1 MLSKDNVIIVG
12 DLSLEPS
19 SYTSERSERAMP
31 GTAAIKQVLTLIQPP
46 APPENPVPED
56 DRDYGPDPVAE
67 YVLRFDAP
75 STFSCSEM
83 SEALRTIKWPTPLE
97 RPCYYVVTPSG
108 QTTYLMSIDAPTEG
122 VAIVAGWSLR
132 DLDPAEF
139 IAASAEKLARWL
151 SKRRFGFK
159 AASEISLADIETQV
173 DRAAEIQVVAPE
185 RVECLV
191 YLDKTEDMLD
201 GKRVWNLLHSMGF
214 KWGDMDCFQWADETG
229 QSDYLIWVEVYDNQY
244 GYAIPEYIADG
255 RQNFAAVSFS
265 FNPSRTPSPLHV
277 LGEMLKAVAFFQKET
292 GSRVAAR
299 IDGEVVDGA
308 EQLVEAVQTLV
319 DGLAALGVDPGSSSV
334 CRLR

>member
-67 YVLRFDAP
+67 YVLRFDAAR
-75 STFSCSEM
+75 TFACGDIA
-83 SEALRTIKWPTPLE
+83 EALRTIKWPTHLD
-97 RPCYYVVTPSG
+97 RPSYYVVTPTG
-108 QTTYLMSIDAPTEG
+108 QTTFLLCKDGPDKG
-122 VAIVAGWSLR
+122 VALIASWNLQ
-132 DLDPAEF
+132 DLDPAEI
-139 IAASAEKLARWL
+139 IAASAEKLSKWL
-151 SKRRFGFK
+151 AKRKPSFK
-159 AASEISLADIETQV
+159 PASAISVSDIQSQLDQAEKIIDLAS
-173 DRAAEIQVVAPE
+173 E

-191 YLDKTEDMLD
+191 YLEKTEDMLD

-214 KWGDMDCFQWADETG
+214 NWGDMDCFQWADETG
-229 QSDYLIWVEVYDNQY
+229 QTDYLIWVEVYDNQY

-255 RQNFAAVSFS
+255 RQDFAAVSFS

-308 EQLVEAVQTLV
+308 EQLIEAVQTLS
-319 DGLAALGVDPGSSSV
+319 DGLEALGVAPGSDSV